1 MSSLP
6 AASATSDARRL
17 AFSEEDVLAFA
28 EASGDRNPVHI
39 DARFARRTPFG
50 GPIVHGSLLT
60 LGALGC
66 LPDEV
71 LSRVRGLEVSFGGA
85 VRLGEPV
92 TAEPR
97 YNRQVNAWE
106 VRLSGRGKS
115 LVRVVARE
123 APIPGPGSWAATT
136 TSLRPM
142 RSEPFAPDA
151 SEGPAGGEGVA
162 GAYESGP
169 ALAEIARHRNA
180 GAIDPVLVEA
190 LGWASYVVGMEL
202 PGLHG
207 LFAAAKLSA
216 LGRATGGDAA
226 GHYSLRI
233 RERDSRTE
241 WLLLDGVLVTRRGET
256 AAAVLECFTRPELPE
271 LNVAALLPGIPRPA
285 SGRSVVV
292 IGAGRGFGAAA
303 TLALLGQG
311 HEAHAV
317 SSTAGEALDE
327 ARLLAGTHA
336 DRLILHRADAGNPG
350 DLAPLLAALADRGL
364 PLHGIVLAAAP
375 PPVPMGL
382 TAESASSL
390 GDYVAASVRLAAV
403 PLGALLHLVEAG
415 GFVLF
420 CSSSAVT
427 APPPEWPHYVAAKG
441 ALEGLAGWTAAAAP
455 GVRTVVAR
463 LPKLLTAMT
472 NSPGMRV
479 GAVAPEAIARRLVD
493 RLESGELQAGLT
505 MLGPEAL

>member
-6 AASATSDARRL
+6 APSATSEARRL
-17 AFSEEDVLAFA
+17 EFSEEEVLAFA
-28 EASGDRNPVHI
+28 EASGDRNPLHV
-39 DARFARRTPFG
+39 DALFARRTPFG

-85 VRLGEPV
+85 VRPGETV
-92 TAEPR
+92 TAETR
-97 YNRQVNAWE
+97 YKRHANAWE
-106 VRLSGRGKS
+106 VRLSGRGKP
-115 LVRVVARE
+115 LVRVVTRE
-123 APIPGPGSWAATT
+123 APIPGPGFRPATT
-136 TSLRPM
+136 TSRRPM

-151 SEGPAGGEGVA
+151 KPWTGRGEGVA

-169 ALAEIARHRNA
+169 ALAEIARQRNA

-216 LGRATGGDAA
+216 LERVAGGDAA

-233 RERDSRTE
+233 REHDPRTE
-241 WLLLDGVLVTRRGET
+241 WLLLDGVLATRRGET

-271 LNVAALLPGIPRPA
+271 LNVAELLPRIPRPA

-317 SSTAGEALDE
+317 FSTAGGAFDE
-327 ARLLAGTHA
+327 A
-336 DRLILHRADAGNPG
+336 DASP
-350 DLAPLLAALADRGL
+350 
-364 PLHGIVLAAAP
+364 
-375 PPVPMGL
+375 GL
-382 TAESASSL
+382 T
-390 GDYVAASVRLAAV
+390 R
-403 PLGALLHLVEAG
+403 
-415 GFVLF
+415 
-420 CSSSAVT
+420 
-427 APPPEWPHYVAAKG
+427 
-441 ALEGLAGWTAAAAP
+441 
-455 GVRTVVAR
+455 
-463 LPKLLTAMT
+463 
-472 NSPGMRV
+472 
-479 GAVAPEAIARRLVD
+479 
-493 RLESGELQAGLT
+493 SG
-505 MLGPEAL
+505 